1 MYARPDQG
9 NMTEPLRILLA
20 EDSESDAELIQR
32 ELKRGGLDFQSR
44 RVQTEADFRR
54 ELDEFQP
61 HLVISD
67 FSMPQFSGPR
77 ALAIARESRADI
89 PFIFISGTIGE
100 NVAVDM
106 MKAGADDYVMKNNLA
121 RLLPALE
128 RELREAEVRRGRRLA
143 EQRLKES
150 EAGLHRAQVMAK
162 IAHVITGADGS
173 FERWSD
179 TLPQLIGA
187 EPAQMPRSTREWL
200 DLLHPDDRER
210 FRATAIEAGRAG
222 MRKDLEYRLRR
233 VGGGWSQVR
242 QVIEPL
248 QSQADSEA
256 ETRWFSTLQDVT
268 EHRLAEEKILRLTR
282 VYAVLSGINALI
294 VRVRDR
300 DELFRDACRIAV
312 EAGKFKLAWL
322 GVVDREAARVKPV
335 AWHGGEEDYFR
346 LMPLGL
352 NESIPEQYGLA
363 GRAVRERRAM
373 VAEDMTKDPRV
384 LLRKEALERDFHSL
398 VMLPLLVSEEV
409 VGVLALYATEVGFFD
424 EEEMKLLIELSGD
437 ISFALDHI
445 AKAEKLDYLAYYD
458 SLTGLANRGLFHER
472 LVQYVSAA
480 QSEKSK
486 LAVAVVD
493 IDRFKII
500 NDSLGRQAGDE
511 LLRQIA
517 ERIEGHAGPIRM
529 ARISADRF
537 AIVRSG
543 VSSESEVARL
553 VEEWL
558 AECFGP
564 PYVVSG
570 TELRVSA
577 KAGIALFPNDG
588 ADADALFQNAEAAL
602 KKAKATGERYLFH
615 TQQMTERIGE
625 KLALENK
632 LRQALE
638 KEEFVLHYQPIV
650 DTATRR
656 IDSVEALI
664 RWQSPELGLVP
675 PMQFIPLLEET
686 GLILEVGAWALGRA
700 VVDHRTWTEQGLPAP
715 RIAVNVSPIQ
725 LRQRDFVASVEE
737 AMRLGAV
744 PPGID
749 IEITESLVMED
760 IEANMK
766 KLEAVRVLG
775 VSIAID
781 DFGTGY
787 SSLGY
792 LAKLPVHSLKID
804 RSFIIT
810 MLKDPAIMTLVSTI
824 ISMAHSLRLKVVA
837 EGVDAEEQ
845 AKALDRLGCDQ
856 LQGYLFS
863 KPLPLD
869 EMTALLGSE
878 AGKGKAGRKRQ
889 RP

>member
-1 MYARPDQG
+1 MVV
-9 NMTEPLRILLA
+9 
-20 EDSESDAELIQR
+20 
-32 ELKRGGLDFQSR
+32 K
-44 RVQTEADFRR
+44 
-54 ELDEFQP
+54 
-61 HLVISD
+61 
-67 FSMPQFSGPR
+67 
-77 ALAIARESRADI
+77 
-89 PFIFISGTIGE
+89 
-100 NVAVDM
+100 DM
-106 MKAGADDYVMKNNLA
+106 A
-121 RLLPALE
+121 
-128 RELREAEVRRGRRLA
+128 
-143 EQRLKES
+143 
-150 EAGLHRAQVMAK
+150 
-162 IAHVITGADGS
+162 
-173 FERWSD
+173 
-179 TLPQLIGA
+179 
-187 EPAQMPRSTREWL
+187 
-200 DLLHPDDRER
+200 
-210 FRATAIEAGRAG
+210 
-222 MRKDLEYRLRR
+222 
-233 VGGGWSQVR
+233 
-242 QVIEPL
+242 
-248 QSQADSEA
+248 
-256 ETRWFSTLQDVT
+256 
-268 EHRLAEEKILRLTR
+268 
-282 VYAVLSGINALI
+282 
-294 VRVRDR
+294 
-300 DELFRDACRIAV
+300 
-312 EAGKFKLAWL
+312 
-322 GVVDREAARVKPV
+322 
-335 AWHGGEEDYFR
+335 
-346 LMPLGL
+346 
-352 NESIPEQYGLA
+352 
-363 GRAVRERRAM
+363 
-373 VAEDMTKDPRV
+373 KDPRV
-384 LLRKEALERDFHSL
+384 LLRKEASVRGFHSL
-398 VMLPLLVSEEV
+398 VVLPLLVSGEA

-424 EEEMKLLIELSGD
+424 EEEMKLLVELAGD

-445 AKAEKLDYLAYYD
+445 AKAERLDYLAYYD
-458 SLTGLANRGLFHER
+458 SLTGLANRSLFHER

-493 IDRFKII
+493 VDRFKII

-511 LLRQIA
+511 LLRHIA
-517 ERIEGHAGPIRM
+517 ERIERHAGPIRM

-537 AIVRSG
+537 AIVRTG

-553 VEEWL
+553 VEQWL
-558 AECFGP
+558 LECFGP
-564 PYVVSG
+564 PYAVSG

-577 KAGIALFPNDG
+577 KAGVALFPND
-588 ADADALFQNAEAAL
+588 DADALFQNAEAAL

-638 KEEFVLHYQPIV
+638 KEEFVLHYQPMV

-715 RIAVNVSPIQ
+715 RISVNVSAVQ
-725 LRQRDFVASVEE
+725 LRQRDFVATVEE
-737 AMRLGAV
+737 AIMAGSI

-749 IEITESLVMED
+749 LEITESLVMED

-863 KPLPLD
+863 KPLPFD
-869 EMTALLGSE
+869 DMTALLRPE
-878 AGKGKAGRKRQ
+878 AGKGKARREK
-889 RP
+889 

>member
-1 MYARPDQG
+1 MA
-9 NMTEPLRILLA
+9 EPLRILVA
-20 EDSESDAELIQR
+20 EDSETDAELVQR

-44 RVQTEADFRR
+44 RVQTESDFRR

-61 HLVISD
+61 HLVVSD
-67 FSMPQFSGPR
+67 FSMPQFSGPK

-121 RLLPALE
+121 RLLPALK
-128 RELREAEVRRGRRLA
+128 RELREAEVRRARRLA
-143 EQRLKES
+143 EERLKES

-179 TLPQLIGA
+179 TMPQLIGV

-200 DLLHPDDRER
+200 DLLHPDDREG

-233 VGGGWSQVR
+233 AGGGWSRVR

-248 QSQADSEA
+248 QSQADA
-256 ETRWFSTLQDVT
+256 EGGTRWFSTLQDVT

-322 GVVDREAARVKPV
+322 GVVDRDAERVKPV
-335 AWHGGEEDYFR
+335 AWHGGEEDYFQ
-346 LMPLGL
+346 LMPLAL
-352 NESIPEQYGLA
+352 NESDPERYGLA

-373 VAEDMTKDPRV
+373 VVEDMAKDPRV
-384 LLRKEALERDFHSL
+384 LLRKEASVRGFHSL
-398 VMLPLLVSEEV
+398 VVLPLLVSEEA

-458 SLTGLANRGLFHER
+458 SLTGLANRSLFHER

-480 QSEKSK
+480 QSQKSK

-493 IDRFKII
+493 VDRFKII

-511 LLRQIA
+511 LLRHIA
-517 ERIEGHAGPIRM
+517 ERIERHAGPIRM

-537 AIVRSG
+537 AIVRTG

-553 VEEWL
+553 VEQWL
-558 AECFGP
+558 LECFGP
-564 PYVVSG
+564 PYAVSG

-577 KAGIALFPNDG
+577 KAGVALFPNDG

-638 KEEFVLHYQPIV
+638 KEEFVLHYQPMV

-686 GLILEVGAWALGRA
+686 GLILEVGAWALRRA
-700 VVDHRTWTEQGLPAP
+700 VLDHR
-715 RIAVNVSPIQ
+715 
-725 LRQRDFVASVEE
+725 
-737 AMRLGAV
+737 
-744 PPGID
+744 
-749 IEITESLVMED
+749 
-760 IEANMK
+760 K
-766 KLEAVRVLG
+766 
-775 VSIAID
+775 
-781 DFGTGY
+781 
-787 SSLGY
+787 
-792 LAKLPVHSLKID
+792 
-804 RSFIIT
+804 
-810 MLKDPAIMTLVSTI
+810 
-824 ISMAHSLRLKVVA
+824 
-837 EGVDAEEQ
+837 
-845 AKALDRLGCDQ
+845 
-856 LQGYLFS
+856 
-863 KPLPLD
+863 
-869 EMTALLGSE
+869 
-878 AGKGKAGRKRQ
+878 
-889 RP
+889 

>member
-67 FSMPQFSGPR
+67 FSMPQFSGPK

-121 RLLPALE
+121 RLLPALK

-143 EQRLKES
+143 EERLKES
-150 EAGLHRAQVMAK
+150 EAGLYRAQLMAK
-162 IAHVITGADGS
+162 IAHVITGPDGS
-173 FERWSD
+173 FERWSE
-179 TLPQLIGA
+179 TLPRLIGL
-187 EPAQMPRSTREWL
+187 EPVQMPRSTREWL

-210 FRATAIEAGRAG
+210 FRATAIEAARAG
-222 MRKDLEYRLRR
+222 ARKDVDYRLRR
-233 VGGGWSQVR
+233 ADGAWSRVR

-248 QSQADSEA
+248 QTQADA
-256 ETRWFSTLQDVT
+256 EGGTRWFSTLQDVT

-282 VYAVLSGINALI
+282 VHAVLSGINALI
-294 VRVRDR
+294 VRVHDR
-300 DELFRDACRIAV
+300 DELFREACRIAV
-312 EAGKFKLAWL
+312 EAGKFKLAWI
-322 GVVDREAARVKPV
+322 GVVDREAMRVEPV
-335 AWHGGEEDYFR
+335 AWHGGEEDYFQ
-346 LMPLGL
+346 LMPLAL
-352 NESIPEQYGLA
+352 NESDPEQYGLA
-363 GRAVRERRAM
+363 GRAIRERRAM
-373 VAEDMTKDPRV
+373 VVEDMAKDPRI
-384 LLRKEALERDFHSL
+384 LLRKEASEHGFHSL
-398 VMLPLLVSEEV
+398 VVLPLLVSEEV

-424 EEEMKLLIELSGD
+424 DEEMKLLIELSGD
-437 ISFALDHI
+437 VSFALDHI

-458 SLTGLANRGLFHER
+458 SLTGLANRSLFHER
-472 LVQYVSAA
+472 LVQYVSTA
-480 QSEKSK
+480 QSENSK

-493 IDRFKII
+493 VDRFKII
-500 NDSLGRQAGDE
+500 NDSLGRQTGDD

-537 AIVRSG
+537 AIVRSS

-553 VEEWL
+553 VEQWL

-602 KKAKATGERYLFH
+602 KKAKATGEQYLFH

-638 KEEFVLHYQPIV
+638 KEEFVLHYQPKV

-686 GLILEVGAWALGRA
+686 GLILEVGAWALRRA
-700 VVDHRTWTEQGLPAP
+700 VLDHRSWKDRGLPAP
-715 RIAVNVSPIQ
+715 RVSVNVSAVQ
-725 LRQRDFVASVEE
+725 LRKRDFVATVEE
-737 AMRLGAV
+737 AIMAGSI

-749 IEITESLVMED
+749 LEITESLVMED

-845 AKALDRLGCDQ
+845 AKVLDRLGCDQ
-856 LQGYLFS
+856 LQGFLFS
-863 KPLPLD
+863 KPVD
-869 EMTALLGSE
+869 FDAITVLLGKR
-878 AGKGKAGRKRQ
+878 KGVD
-889 RP
+889 

>member
-20 EDSESDAELIQR
+20 EDSESDSELIQR
-32 ELKRGGLDFQSR
+32 ELI
-44 RVQTEADFRR
+44 
-54 ELDEFQP
+54 
-61 HLVISD
+61 VISD
-67 FSMPQFSGPR
+67 FSMPQFNGR
-77 ALAIARESRADI
+77 KALAIARESRGDI

-143 EQRLKES
+143 EERLHES
-150 EAGLHRAQVMAK
+150 EAGLHRAQLMAK
-162 IAHVITGADGS
+162 IAHVITGPDGS

-179 TLPQLIGA
+179 TLPQLIGV

-200 DLLHPDDRER
+200 DLLHPDDREG
-210 FRATAIEAGRAG
+210 FRATAIEAGRAST
-222 MRKDLEYRLRR
+222 RKDVEYRLRR
-233 VGGGWSQVR
+233 SDGAWIQVR

-248 QSQADSEA
+248 QSQAGSEA

-282 VYAVLSGINALI
+282 VYAVLSGINGLI

-300 DELFRDACRIAV
+300 DELFRDACRVAV
-312 EAGKFKLAWL
+312 EAGKFKLAWI
-322 GVVDREAARVKPV
+322 GVVDREAMRVKPV
-335 AWHGGEEDYFR
+335 AWHGGGEDYFH
-346 LMPLGL
+346 LMPLAL
-352 NESIPEQYGLA
+352 NESDREQYGLA
-363 GRAVRERRAM
+363 GRAIKERRAM
-373 VAEDMTKDPRV
+373 VVGDMAKDPRV
-384 LLRKEALERDFHSL
+384 LLRKQASERGFHSL
-398 VMLPLLVSEEV
+398 VLLPLLVSDEA

-424 EEEMKLLIELSGD
+424 AEEMKLLIELSGD

-480 QSEKSK
+480 QSGKTK

-493 IDRFKII
+493 VDRFKII

-511 LLRQIA
+511 LLRQVA

-529 ARISADRF
+529 GRISADRF
-537 AIVRSG
+537 AIVRTG

-553 VEEWL
+553 VEQWL

-564 PYVVSG
+564 PYAVGG

-638 KEEFVLHYQPIV
+638 KEEFVLHYQPKV

-700 VVDHRTWTEQGLPAP
+700 VVDHRTWTERGLPAP

-725 LRQRDFVASVEE
+725 LRKRDFVASIEE
-737 AMRLGAV
+737 AIRPGTV

-749 IEITESLVMED
+749 LEITESLVMED
-760 IEANMK
+760 IEVNME

-775 VSIAID
+775 LSIAID

-792 LAKLPVHSLKID
+792 LTKLPVHSLKID

-810 MLKDPAIMTLVSTI
+810 MLRDAAIMTLVSTI

-845 AKALDRLGCDQ
+845 AKILDRLGCDQ
-856 LQGYLFS
+856 MQGYLFS
-863 KPLPLD
+863 KPLPFD
-869 EMTALLGSE
+869 DMTALLGRA
-878 AGKGKAGRKRQ
+878 AGKGEARRKGGR
-889 RP
+889 P